1 MDRRSRFGGTLPSIH
16 SIDPDSRRGS
26 QDGEVSYTQR
36 NENKKTIRKL
46 RSENQKLKRLSFANG
61 EELRLL
67 SKQFQEQLIVMRA
80 MKMHLVNVASMVKHQ
95 KSIEAEMAAKV
106 DDSVQLLSDLE
117 THQEDIAK
125 FAGTIV
131 APSTVDDEPIEFIPS
146 RTLEEQNLFYSEKVL
161 ETYNLENEGADFALD
176 EALVSFPF
184 SHRDRWIIHLNFTAK
199 DQAGAV
205 HLVFGEVV
213 SEDKPEDQPEVLS
226 YCILSRDANGDY
238 SSLTKGCA
246 ECDPDCLVPIYHPD
260 RDCFKLGNFDR
271 NLYWA

>member
-1 MDRRSRFGGTLPSIH
+1 MDRRSRSGGTLPSIH

-26 QDGEVSYTQR
+26 HDGEVSYPQR

-46 RSENQKLKRLSFANG
+46 RSENQKLKRLSFANC

-67 SKQFQEQLIVMRA
+67 SKQFQEQLIVMQA
-80 MKMHLVNVASMVKHQ
+80 MKMHLGNMASTVKHQ
-95 KSIEAEMAAKV
+95 KSIEAETAAKV
-106 DDSVQLLSDLE
+106 DNSMQLLSYLE

-125 FAGTIV
+125 FAGIIV
-131 APSTVDDEPIEFIPS
+131 APSTVDEPIEFIPS
-146 RTLEEQNLFYSEKVL
+146 RTLEEQNLFYAEKVL
-161 ETYNLENEGADFALD
+161 ETYNLENEGADLALD

-184 SHRDRWIIHLNFTAK
+184 DCRDKLIIHLNFTAK
-199 DQAGAV
+199 DQAGAI
-205 HLVFGEVV
+205 HRIFGEVV
-213 SEDKPEDQPEVLS
+213 SEDEPEDQPEVLS
-226 YCILSRDANGDY
+226 YCILSPDQNGDY

-246 ECDPDCLVPIYHPD
+246 GCDPDCLVPIYHPD